1 MSSLTIDPDLRGA
14 LEDLIKEDGRGKL
27 FRGLG
32 VGEIAGAFALPDQTA
47 SFAQTGLT
55 SVERHILA
63 VHRDELAFVLNSA
76 FITNHHATPES
87 GGKRFHDG
95 EVLDLADLANHARR
109 VRDHATPAAYRHG
122 TLRFLAKIC
131 NGEPIRNREE
141 LSSLTIASMRLIDTY
156 KPRVYYAQ
164 NLTELGQDAEALN
177 AIHPRL
183 ASSDPIGFIYVGEA
197 VRRLLSRA
205 DRIRDAYHLA
215 MQVARAS
222 FRYGHVQQCVREN
235 VWILLNAG
243 ERLIQRDVALAAV
256 REIGVGVPYSEIAS
270 ELTAYLNQGFAFE
283 VPTKVALELAKE
295 SGVYL

>member
-27 FRGLG
+27 FKGLG

-95 EVLDLADLANHARR
+95 EVLDLADLADHARR

-131 NGEPIRNREE
+131 NG
-141 LSSLTIASMRLIDTY
+141 
-156 KPRVYYAQ
+156 
-164 NLTELGQDAEALN
+164 
-177 AIHPRL
+177 
-183 ASSDPIGFIYVGEA
+183 
-197 VRRLLSRA
+197 
-205 DRIRDAYHLA
+205 
-215 MQVARAS
+215 
-222 FRYGHVQQCVREN
+222 
-235 VWILLNAG
+235 
-243 ERLIQRDVALAAV
+243 
-256 REIGVGVPYSEIAS
+256 
-270 ELTAYLNQGFAFE
+270 
-283 VPTKVALELAKE
+283 
-295 SGVYL
+295 

>member
-164 NLTELGQDAEALN
+164 NLMAHGKIEPALTVLTERWKTRDPIARVYIGAGLRAIAGYQGRFEDEIQIGRGVCDLAAKSGCIHVFISEFTDVLFNELHANLDCNVDWVASLPWSELPALESAKHVICGELESGQLTLSHYQKIEALLEEQ
-177 AIHPRL
+177 RL
-183 ASSDPIGFIYVGEA
+183 
-197 VRRLLSRA
+197 
-205 DRIRDAYHLA
+205 
-215 MQVARAS
+215 
-222 FRYGHVQQCVREN
+222 N
-235 VWILLNAG
+235 
-243 ERLIQRDVALAAV
+243 
-256 REIGVGVPYSEIAS
+256 
-270 ELTAYLNQGFAFE
+270 
-283 VPTKVALELAKE
+283 
-295 SGVYL
+295 